1 MISRRSI
8 LVSGGAAVLLTGAI
22 GWGTTRAPTEA
33 RSPWRV
39 AQDGFGDP
47 LLDFLAYALLAPNPH
62 NMQPWRIHRTG
73 EASLMIYPNLDRLLP
88 QTDPF
93 SRQIT
98 IGFGCFLEMFHLA
111 ASQQGWRADI
121 TPFPDGSD
129 PEQLHA
135 DTPIASVQI
144 IRDQTV
150 RPDPLFDQALTRR
163 TNRAPYDLERAVS
176 DTQLAS
182 LANASRTPERVG
194 HTNAAPMLDQ
204 LRSLTSDA
212 WRVEWEAAHTR
223 EESIEV
229 MRFTKQQ
236 TNDDPWGLAI
246 PSVAIE
252 TLHAAG
258 IMTRDKMREPGTM
271 AFNGSLN
278 GYIDACR
285 ATSAFLWLTTPTNDR
300 FSQTETGRSWVRMHL
315 KATELG
321 LAFQPLSQA
330 LQEFPEMATHYQ
342 DAHAALAP
350 SGGTV
355 QMLIRLGYAAS
366 PPEAPRESLQVK
378 LIDA

>member
-8 LVSGGAAVLLTGAI
+8 LVSGGAAILLTGTI

-33 RSPWRV
+33 RNPWRA

-73 EASLMIYPNLDRLLP
+73 ETSFIVYPNLDRLLP

-121 TPFPDGSD
+121 TPFPNGSD

-135 DTPIASVQI
+135 DAPIASVRI
-144 IRDQTV
+144 TRDQTI
-150 RPDPLFDQALTRR
+150 RPDPLFDQALNRR
-163 TNRAPYDLERAVS
+163 TNRAPYDLDRAVS

-182 LANASRTPERVG
+182 LANAARTPDRVG

-204 LRSLTSDA
+204 LRTLTSDA

-236 TNDDPWGLAI
+236 TNEDPWGLAI

-258 IMTRDKMREPGTM
+258 VMTREKMREPGTM
-271 AFNGSLN
+271 AYNGSLN

-300 FSQTETGRSWVRMHL
+300 LSQIETGRSWVRMHL

-321 LAFQPLSQA
+321 LAFHPLSQA
-330 LQEFPEMATHYQ
+330 LQEFPEMATYYQ

-355 QMLIRLGYAAS
+355 QMLVRLGYAAS
-366 PPEAPRESLQVK
+366 PPEAPRESLQAK

>member
-8 LVSGGAAVLLTGAI
+8 LVSGGAAVLLTGTI

-33 RSPWRV
+33 RDPWRS

-73 EASLMIYPNLDRLLP
+73 ETSFMVYPNLDRLLQ

-111 ASQQGWRADI
+111 ASQQGWRVDI
-121 TPFPDGSD
+121 TPFPYGGD

-135 DTPIASVQI
+135 DAPIASVRIVQ
-144 IRDQTV
+144 DQTV
-150 RPDPLFDQALTRR
+150 RPDPLFTQALTRR
-163 TNRAPYDLERAVS
+163 TNRAPYDLDRAVS

-182 LANASRTPERVG
+182 LANASRTPDRVS
-194 HTNAAPMLDQ
+194 HANATPMLDQ

-212 WRVEWEAAHTR
+212 WRVEWETAHTR

-252 TLHAAG
+252 ALHAAG
-258 IMTRDKMREPGTM
+258 IMTREKMREPGTM
-271 AFNGSLN
+271 AYNGSLN

-300 FSQTETGRSWVRMHL
+300 LSQIETGRSWVRMHL

-321 LAFQPLSQA
+321 LAFHPLSQA
-330 LQEFPEMATHYQ
+330 LQEFSEMATHYQ
-342 DAHAALAP
+342 DAHAALAT

-355 QMLIRLGYAAS
+355 QMLVRLGYAAS
-366 PPEAPRESLQVK
+366 PPETPRERLQAK

>member
-8 LVSGGAAVLLTGAI
+8 LISGSAAILLTGTI

-33 RSPWRV
+33 RDPWRA

-62 NMQPWRIHRTG
+62 NMQPWRIHRTDDT
-73 EASLMIYPNLDRLLP
+73 SFLVYPNLDRLLP
-88 QTDPF
+88 KTDPF

-98 IGFGCFLEMFHLA
+98 IGFGCFLEMFNLA
-111 ASQQGWRADI
+111 AAQQGWRADI
-121 TPFPDGSD
+121 TPFPDGHD
-129 PEQLHA
+129 PEQHHA

-150 RPDPLFDQALTRR
+150 RPDPLFDHALTRR

-176 DTQLAS
+176 DTQLTS
-182 LANASRTPERVG
+182 LANAARTPDRVG

-252 TLHAAG
+252 ALHAAG
-258 IMTRDKMREPGTM
+258 IMTREKMRETGTM
-271 AFNGSLN
+271 AYNGSLN

-300 FSQTETGRSWVRMHL
+300 LLQIETGRSWVRMHL
-315 KATELG
+315 MATELG
-321 LAFQPLSQA
+321 LAFHPLSQA
-330 LQEFPEMATHYQ
+330 LQEFPEMAVHYQ
-342 DAHAALAP
+342 GVHDALAP

-355 QMLIRLGYAAS
+355 QMLVRLGYAAS
-366 PPEAPRESLQVK
+366 PPAAPRERLRAK
-378 LIDA
+378 LIDV